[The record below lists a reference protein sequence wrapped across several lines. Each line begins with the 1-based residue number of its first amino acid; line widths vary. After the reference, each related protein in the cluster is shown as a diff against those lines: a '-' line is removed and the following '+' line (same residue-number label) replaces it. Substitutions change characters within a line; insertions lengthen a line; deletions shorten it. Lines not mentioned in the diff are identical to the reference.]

1 MLEQEL
7 QEKEGETV
15 ALKRLQK
22 KYNSLTATC
31 GEVFEQGLDE
41 FFEDVLKQR
50 LGEIDKAVKR
60 SENRLKKLHLRL
72 KDRE

>member
-1 MLEQEL
+1 L

-22 KYNSLTATC
+22 KYNTLTTTC
-31 GEVFEQGLDE
+31 SEVIEQGLDE
-41 FFEDVLKQR
+41 FFEDVLKKR

-60 SENRLKKLHLRL
+60 SENRLKKLHLKL